1 LALSVVTTGALT
13 ALFAQSQGTS
23 DSVQLVAGTASAS
36 LTPGAAPAVVPAASS
51 AVTTPVVAPAAAPV
65 TAAPVTAAPAQQ
77 QAGIADGT
85 YQGSPSQNRFG
96 VVQVQ
101 AVYSGGQLADVQILQ
116 YPAGD
121 RRSLSISQYALPRL
135 IDQALSAQGT
145 NISGISGATY
155 TSRSYARSLQSAI
168 DAAKAASGISG

>member
-1 LALSVVTTGALT
+1 MSSNNSSNRQKPIDPLLAQRLEALSRRKGAPLPPPAAAARAASTPASAGVGTARPGQKPIGTGGKRVKPARGAKAASLALSVVTTGALT

-77 QAGIADGT
+77 QIGRAH
-85 YQGSPSQNRFG
+85 
-96 VVQVQ
+96 V
-101 AVYSGGQLADVQILQ
+101 
-116 YPAGD
+116 
-121 RRSLSISQYALPRL
+121 
-135 IDQALSAQGT
+135 
-145 NISGISGATY
+145 
-155 TSRSYARSLQSAI
+155 
-168 DAAKAASGISG
+168 